1 MRRLEAL
8 ADAILAYN
16 GYKDVASPLYS
27 ARNPG
32 GLMAFSMKQAQ
43 DGKGLRVFNSFIDG
57 YQALLFDLQLKCAG
71 KSRAKLTP
79 ENPLLDLIC
88 SYGYKDTM
96 AEFVA
101 RYCRRV
107 LNDESLSKQVPISYF
122 LEDSNN
128 A

>member
-1 MRRLEAL
+1 MRRIEAL

-16 GYKDVASPLYS
+16 GYKDVSSPLYS

-71 KSRAKLTP
+71 KSRAKLKP
-79 ENPLLDLIC
+79 ESALTDLIC

-96 AEFVA
+96 ADFVV
-101 RYCRRV
+101 RYCRRA
-107 LNDESLSKQVPISYF
+107 LNDESLGRQVPISYF
-122 LEDSNN
+122 LEDDNN